1 MALLTGQETLED
13 CMCDTGYAKKE
24 YGQSIRD
31 VRNKWNHSFCDSY
44 NILIQK
50 DQLEGVIF
58 WETHSFE

>member
-31 VRNKWNHSFCDSY
+31 VRNK
-44 NILIQK
+44 
-50 DQLEGVIF
+50 
-58 WETHSFE
+58 